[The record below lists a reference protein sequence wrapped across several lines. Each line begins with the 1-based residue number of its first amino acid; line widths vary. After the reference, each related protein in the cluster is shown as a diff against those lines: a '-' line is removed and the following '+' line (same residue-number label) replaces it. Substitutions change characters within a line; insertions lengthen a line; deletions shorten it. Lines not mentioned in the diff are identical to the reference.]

1 VQLLPN
7 PPLCS
12 STLVP
17 DGAVRHVDKREDE
30 VEGGEGEAQEQEEEG
45 GHPHPEAHHLIG
57 SVAVRRAGVVVPT
70 FCF

>member
-1 VQLLPN
+1 MPN

-17 DGAVRHVDKREDE
+17 DGTVRHVDESEDK
-30 VEGGEGEAQEQEEEG
+30 VEGGEGEAQEEEEEG
-45 GHPHPEAHHLIG
+45 GHPHPKAHHLVG